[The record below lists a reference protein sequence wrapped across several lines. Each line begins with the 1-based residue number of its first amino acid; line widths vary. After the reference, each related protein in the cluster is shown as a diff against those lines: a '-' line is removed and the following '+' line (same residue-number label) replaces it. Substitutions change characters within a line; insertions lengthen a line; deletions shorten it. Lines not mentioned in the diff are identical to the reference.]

1 MDGSSLS
8 ADAGE
13 GITSSEP
20 NGKPS
25 VSVGKNMPKDL
36 EHQENVEEK
45 KYLNAWR
52 AAVDVRMIDGE
63 DKKYI
68 YSLARVHYI

>member
-45 KYLNAWR
+45 NT
-52 AAVDVRMIDGE
+52 
-63 DKKYI
+63 
-68 YSLARVHYI
+68 